1 MVGLLFL
8 FLGIL
13 NESRC
18 DANWPP
24 EGNGKRYEV
33 TRDTGISSVGREKNG
48 NCGASWKLKLKGQ
61 QEFILFDIDPSD
73 LRGKLITGAVVY
85 FNTSAS
91 PKAPILR
98 TGVSSVAGRWR
109 EGFLFCYLPLPGAS
123 CFNQAGYKV
132 RDWAYPGS
140 SLMDVVF
147 SHGHTLWGF
156 ANASRPDDNG
166 WQEISVSPDVVAAR
180 VAGLSYGFCAAD
192 EVGSEWRWKN
202 QQFSYFLY
210 PNRYVYSS
218 EHFNKKPWMKIWTN
232 GEDHIG
238 PDRVSILGYFIE
250 GLPPGEALVKWVTP
264 ADKGGGR
271 TLGFNV
277 RYKIDRVVKE
287 MPRYLIPMAG
297 QVGETVSMHIQDL
310 NLPPGKQIELLI
322 RGVDSA
328 GNEGDASVVTIKTA
342 PLKKNSIMEDFQY
355 GSISKKRIDS
365 DVWNETY
372 AIVDLLDKIN
382 PVTGEPITPRP
393 AGYQWANHL
402 FNRTKKKIKLQ
413 SARNETVCFQVNV
426 KKVVDKAQ
434 AELIFPAFPELK
446 AKVLKAGYV
455 DTRNGE
461 APCPLPDPL
470 IPLKGQEFNLQ
481 KNGSFVCE
489 LFVPHDIPAGIKHG
503 KLSIWNGEEKM
514 EFDVELEVYNFTL
527 PDKLSFVPEM
537 NAYGTADPY
546 KSYDYYKLAHEHR
559 TCLNRLPYNWAGEP
573 AFAPDVRDGTFDW
586 EKWDE
591 RIGPLLDGSAFK
603 EMKRANEPVDV
614 FYLPF
619 NENWPVNIFQHFKP
633 SYWADEAFS
642 TEYDEKLK
650 EKFQTFADHFREH
663 RWFDTVFQFYLN
675 NKITY
680 RGKNG
685 SSSAPWH
692 FDEPFNTQDFWALR
706 WYGKLWKDALSKDC
720 DPRLKMLFR
729 ADISYSESG
738 RNILWGITNMEYL
751 GGNNHQKTR
760 MIHDRQ
766 ILNGPVLFAEYG
778 AANRIDQSNV
788 ITLLWCLSAWFKG
801 ADGVLP
807 WQTMGTKAS
816 WKKADQNAIFYP
828 CPEGPVPSLRLKAFM
843 AGQQLIEYCTIFCDL
858 FGVSRQELK
867 QIYDKKVKENHDI
880 VDPALVWKFRS
891 KLARKI
897 SELGPAYRRSWY
909 AWGDIRSE
917 KGTPI
922 KLKYVTPS
930 PEIKSNTPECNDFS
944 PL

>member
-8 FLGIL
+8 FFGIL

-18 DANWPP
+18 DSNWPP
-24 EGNGKRYEV
+24 EGKGKRYEV

-48 NCGASWKLKLKGQ
+48 NCGGSWKLKLKGQ
-61 QEFILFDIDPSD
+61 QEFILFDINPND
-73 LRGKLITGAVVY
+73 LRGKIITGAVLY

-91 PKAPILR
+91 PKALILR

-132 RDWAYPGS
+132 WDWAYPGS

-147 SHGHTLWGF
+147 GHGHTLWGF
-156 ANASRPDDNG
+156 ANASRPDGNG
-166 WQEISVSPDVVAAR
+166 WQEIAVSPDVVAAR

-202 QQFSYFLY
+202 QRFSYLLF

-218 EHFNKKPWMKIWTN
+218 EHLNKKPWMKIWTN
-232 GEDHIG
+232 GEDHIQ
-238 PDRVSILGYFIE
+238 PDRVSILGYSNE
-250 GLPPGEALVKWVTP
+250 RLRPGEALVEWVTP
-264 ADKGGGR
+264 ADKGGGK
-271 TLGFNV
+271 TLGFNIM
-277 RYKIDRVVKE
+277 YKICGAVKE

-297 QVGETVSMHIQDL
+297 QVGETVLMHIQDL
-310 NLPPGKQIELLI
+310 NLPPGKQIDLLI

-328 GNEGDASVVTIKTA
+328 GNEGDTSVVTIKTA
-342 PLKKNSIMEDFQY
+342 PLKNNLIMEDFQY
-355 GSISKKRIDS
+355 YSNSNKRIDS
-365 DVWNETY
+365 DQRDESY

-382 PVTGEPITPRP
+382 PVTGKSITPRP

-402 FNRTKKKIKLQ
+402 FNGIEKKIKLQ
-413 SARNETVCFQVNV
+413 SARNETVCFQINV
-426 KKVVDKAQ
+426 KKEAAIVKAD
-434 AELIFPAFPELK
+434 LIFPAFPELK
-446 AKVLKAGYV
+446 TRMLKAVYV
-455 DTRNGE
+455 NPENSE
-461 APCPLPDPL
+461 APYPLPDPL
-470 IPLKGQEFNLQ
+470 LPLKGQSFTLQ
-481 KNGSFVCE
+481 KNGSFICE

-503 KLSIWNGEEKM
+503 KLSIWNGKEQM
-514 EFDVELEVYNFTL
+514 GFDVELEVYNFTL

-642 TEYDEKLK
+642 TEYVEKLK
-650 EKFQTFADHFREH
+650 EKFQAFADHFREH

-692 FDEPFNTQDFWALR
+692 FDEPVNTQDFWALR

-720 DPRLKMLFR
+720 DPRLKMWFR
-729 ADISYSESG
+729 ADISYSEFG
-738 RNILWGITNMEYL
+738 RNILWGITDMEYL
-751 GGNNHQKTR
+751 GGNNQQKTR

-766 ILNGPVLFAEYG
+766 VSNGPVKFAEYG
-778 AANRIDQSNV
+778 SANRIDQSNV

-807 WQTMGTKAS
+807 WQTIGTKES

-867 QIYDKKVKENHDI
+867 QIYDEMVKENHDI
-880 VDPALVWKFRS
+880 VDPLWFGNFGLNWQGRYLS
-891 KLARKI
+891 WDRPTGGHGMPGGI
-897 SELGPAYRRSWY
+897 SGQ
-909 AWGDIRSE
+909 E
-917 KGTPI
+917 KED
-922 KLKYVTPS
+922 S
-930 PEIKSNTPECNDFS
+930 
-944 PL
+944 